1 MKTRLRIKGYDSLP
15 NQEINRA
22 FVNWLFGKYGYTTKP
37 AACYNYPEAVIL
49 AKRQI
54 APDSQKRLAD
64 YFSIV
69 DNEVIES
76 NGTDEAKLEDYTP
89 STIVLDDPDV
99 VKVTP
104 YKGTVKRD
112 LTITLYSYSR
122 EYIDKGNDFLT
133 DWLANHAN
141 DTIELTLANVTY
153 TLDQSTLDY
162 IYYLKKWNN
171 DSKGITVPTIDTY
184 LPESMRK
191 RSYTNISLV
200 GKIVSKDGPTVH
212 KELKHGVKQY
222 ALTVKLEVRY
232 ERDLFLVFEH
242 KHIVHNKLLAPE
254 LLKTIGIYEDEPQDW
269 VRDAGKMNIRHLADK
284 RLAYPRIPMVDDFK
298 YNIDAITNYS
308 PLFSVLLVVGTDK
321 KLVANIKQLPGIDI
335 AKPYLRHILNNR
347 DSVLTSTDGLFHI
360 AVYTDTGRFNPTGL
374 KLNSNGDIK
383 SNVNMDIADTY
394 RLVLYM
400 KTDIQHISTEEKDD
414 VMDLLKPYVDNF
426 VNNKEY
432 EHSNLLTYDQV
443 KNKSGRKYKASGI
456 NLVDEANDI
465 VTVGGKKL
473 KDLGKVVVDTAWFAK
488 SPQGETLPITIPA
501 FVPDPL
507 PVEYDDGL
515 PKSIGSID
523 ENWAIDIP
531 FIHEV
536 YGEFEPGAEREWTG
550 SLTVTPYTPVS
561 GYPGPH
567 DETIWEVQL
576 TDDDGNFGAKQIFTD
591 PKYKNGPLPL
601 VPTLF
606 PPEPDRTYRV
616 TCKYKSNYP
625 EAPKTSWYQENNT
638 RTQPFGIYNID
649 FRPVYLPNGDVD
661 LFINVSI
668 RQAPMLVGYITKGS
682 YEVTIN
688 YPDPVTGE
696 NVPYAAPITG
706 KLNIDKTKIEKK
718 FKVTLP
724 KANRKHTIQ
733 SSVSCKITVENTALE
748 NINKQSKTAHIA
760 INGWTYVA
768 PVGIKTPTLSRN
780 KEDYLWDGIVTASAY
795 ATTGGYQGT
804 HTKTIWYIKDSLNPG
819 KITTIDDPQYKD
831 KLELIQGVFR
841 GNRGIYPITR
851 SITGMQY
858 QVACQHV
865 SDYAPDPKESNIEW
879 MTIDVLPLGLYVTD
893 TNAKKEASG
902 HYTIT
907 GNIEEKIYPTIMG
920 SSGSAL
926 IMGGALHPVS
936 GKVFKEVG
944 TGITY
949 DTNKTSAKIDFSV
962 SKLDTPPVGDTDLI
976 VFEFTATA
984 GNEILKTLPSG
995 TYKFKV
1001 KAEGWGYAGP
1011 KTIVTPSWH
1020 TSGEGDQW
1028 DGTLISSPYTVTNG
1042 YLGLHDFSRWRIK
1055 DNNEVRTYGSGNG
1068 IYKTTLPL
1076 TELEP
1081 ILPGATYEIA
1091 VQHVCFQYFKD
1102 RKESEFVYQTLTVPN
1117 FGINKFTMTAAKQPN
1132 QDAKLTVTT
1141 NVSSIKFVGDITT
1154 AELTVELIDS
1164 VTKDVYQTYKRNIGC
1179 DGTDVVTE
1187 ITIPKE
1193 DMKPNQTVEIKG
1205 TLFINNAYM
1214 KKISRDTEIRTLE
1227 YEGWVRNAEEFWKI
1241 AQPSVDLPTGAS
1253 EDLLWNGHV
1262 VSSAYTPMNAYPG
1275 EHTRTEWY
1283 IKEDSTEIT
1292 KTVTDLEY
1300 KTELPLLGK
1309 IIQPRP
1315 GKIVSIGCKYFSDY
1329 GGVTRDSGEV
1339 KWKKITVPNFE
1350 TKIVS
1355 VTGSDSTER
1364 PEDEYVLKIQ
1374 LLAPAIKFMSDGTKT
1389 TSIVTKL
1396 TSDGTADTL
1405 IYQLDPLV
1413 VNNTDG
1419 TQTVTQVIPKS
1430 KLIPNG
1436 TTKLII
1442 TASRDDDYLKKYNLD
1457 QDTATWDVTLVNG
1470 GDTKEW
1476 KIAKPALSTP
1486 NYDGNDIDTLDKV
1499 IISTYTPVNNY
1510 PGEADTVEWDIDNT
1524 GDLDHA
1530 LYHTDD
1536 ATKKEGIKV
1545 SDIEGIFKS
1554 GKTIQA
1560 RARYVSKFRPYPLNS
1575 PWSDVLSITVPQYGI
1590 KQVSGT
1596 IATNENDFTLTVTRE
1611 ELYPAFLGTVT
1622 QQPITVVVKKDG
1634 TTDSRSYTIP
1644 VGQNTLVIPKDDVD
1658 YASYTVEF
1666 TVSVENTK
1674 LVDEGLN
1681 SKTGTVRFIKEG
1693 LDVIE
1698 KPVIEKL
1705 GFLPGQESM
1714 PISRKDAY
1722 LIASAYKAI
1731 NGYRGTTVGAEWE
1744 IADNP
1749 EMSSPIAHTGTFT
1762 LMLDKEGVIPPNSVR
1777 YARMRY
1783 IGQDNNIRK
1792 YSEWSDVFRYEVPD
1806 YGPNKPTITVV
1817 QNGNKFTVQGLY
1829 NKLTQWA
1836 MLKPIKSTA
1845 VEYKIDDGV
1854 YFSSV
1859 PKSSPKAND
1868 PVEFVIDEDNIEYGE
1883 VVKIK
1888 VTNIAMMYYG
1898 TKQYPIHVSE
1908 EIEVV
1913 FEKDHTGVVDPYVP
1927 PVYTE
1932 TDEPSVTR
1940 PEPNDFRIDYL
1951 PTDTQ
1956 PIGDKK
1962 LYIIAS
1968 PYAPIAPY
1976 TGPYDHA
1983 VWGHRK
1989 YNRKLSNGESA
2000 PLVPKTTKAP
2010 IFYIPLD
2017 SFNDIQPDIMHSGTL
2032 KYIGKY
2038 SKTLPAGHKP
2048 ESLEVTWILP
2058 IPEYGIQDV
2067 QPTVVQN
2074 GSTFTV
2080 KAPLE
2085 LTQWDKL
2092 PTITKGGTRIN
2103 IADGKVIK
2111 TVYYNQPDA
2120 DQPRSFTIDG
2130 VNLKYGVT
2138 YPMVIEHYAK
2148 VKYNGREHE
2157 LKRVLK
2163 YEITL
2168 VEGHTG
2174 SVVPEPIVEW
2184 DPNWKIERPVV
2195 TANSLDNITVSAFR
2209 PLAGFPATYSY
2220 TSWRVTRNDDTTTA
2234 EVKRTS
2240 TPGATLKVEELG
2252 SGVKISIEAL
2262 HGGEYKGT
2270 AYESEWSI
2278 PAVIYSPEYKP
2289 VAPTITVTED
2299 VEPTVTSSGFNY
2311 TGKDLPYVEP
2321 VTVLKTVYTVTK
2333 DDQIVTS
2340 QEYTGEVNTYKI
2352 TEHLISNTAYVVK
2365 VKYLISDGRF
2375 KTANGDPEFTK
2386 SFRSINIGIETPE
2399 ITIDV
2404 RDDDK
2409 VFAIGSKYKI
2419 SSGNERHS
2427 YSHWTLTDETTG
2439 EEVAKNLNTP
2449 TDLTSWDITRYVV
2462 PSKKYRITLQY
2473 ESYSQVS
2480 ARASLV
2486 FTGLSGLPEKIYMKV
2501 EETPERL
2508 LKLKLSEYRVK
2519 GNTTA
2524 SPVKFVYTVKDV
2536 ENVEND
2542 KYDIAPVIFT
2552 KEDTSV
2558 AGKVKVPMEIDIT
2571 LEDFLAIHGP
2581 RGTKLQPGK
2590 LPNRIYIEGKLIDSV
2605 GNEVM
2610 IPGVAFKHDFYINP
2624 GTIYYSDISTVGTKA
2639 TIWYLENGNAVWL
2652 KIRGIDWF
2660 VYEGDTLIHQDGFAN
2675 IGGQPTYVIP
2685 STVVL
2690 QKNKTYTVKAKG
2702 YNDIGIWD
2710 IGGEHTFVPN
2720 AVAFPKRPI
2729 LMAPMTKVNEITWS
2743 GGVRL
2748 GTPNVINPGSI
2759 TWTVTKDKIW
2769 VEDLNGKVLYSKEQN
2784 SQLVIL
2790 RLGRKTKN
2798 GTTDDSTDLPL
2809 EYNTRYIVKTQ
2820 TTFNGTHVTPI
2831 SEAVLDTG
2839 TPPPIVIG
2847 TPNVSATN
2855 EFTME
2860 KRIISITTAGS
2871 FAITGHSDTKHYATT
2886 WRLYDTKTNKKVAEV
2901 KDTTNLTSYKFI
2913 DGENLE
2919 EGTLGFGTYRV
2930 GVVYHGANDSMSAEG
2945 TVTIT
2950 TPQDPYPLPNLDVDT
2965 YPTMKVTGKTSTS
2978 ITVESKHTSEVG
2990 ASRVVYKLTSAS
3002 LGPIFNRRIG
3012 KDLPKGMTFL
3022 PEGGSSVTSIA
3033 ITLRNVPNNV
3043 NTVTFTDLI
3052 PNTPV
3057 EIEVTYYYDSGYT
3070 KGGTPY
3076 PGNYTYPARVN
3087 DTTNVTGD
3095 DIVHVTPVIKWS
3107 TPAQDG
3113 KRYIEWTELHDPLRE
3128 VCKGW
3133 TCEIRE
3139 GSLDGTLI
3147 GTYTTTTTEYWVYT
3161 RVLLPKYD
3169 TNYYIIGWINFG
3181 GGARTEKGHAVYRT
3195 QPIDDESMKFE
3206 AAYNSQISPVVDP
3219 LLPEGATI
3227 TSGESYPLYVTIPAE
3242 CKPYL
3247 KSVEWTGTSPS
3258 GKEWKGVD
3266 KGSLEANLTQ
3276 VCPYYN
3282 YTTKEG
3288 TTVDYHVKPRVKLT
3302 FEDKGTVVVKEKALW

>member
-1 MKTRLRIKGYDSLP
+1 MKTRLRIKGYAL
-15 NQEINRA
+15 
-22 FVNWLFGKYGYTTKP
+22 
-37 AACYNYPEAVIL
+37 
-49 AKRQI
+49 
-54 APDSQKRLAD
+54 
-64 YFSIV
+64 
-69 DNEVIES
+69 ES
-76 NGTDEAKLEDYTP
+76 NKL
-89 STIVLDDPDV
+89 IN
-99 VKVTP
+99 
-104 YKGTVKRD
+104 
-112 LTITLYSYSR
+112 
-122 EYIDKGNDFLT
+122 IDCT
-133 DWLANHAN
+133 DWLASNAN
-141 DTIELTLANVTY
+141 YHRYPPYLFNYEEAKAYELASVDPASQHRISDYFLVLDKETIPSNITEEVNLANYEVSNVIRNDPGVLKATSYKGKVVRELSITLYTY
-153 TLDQSTLDY
+153 KKEHIDALNEYLNQVIANPADIGERTIYNISYDLDDSMVDY
-162 IYYLKKWNN
+162 MHYIKKWNCE
-171 DSKGITVPTIDTY
+171 SRGLPVPTKDDYIPNTQVITSETK
-184 LPESMRK
+184 LVR
-191 RSYTNISLV
+191 RVISN
-200 GKIVSKDGPTVH
+200 SGPVVH
-212 KELKHGVKQY
+212 KELKYGVKQY
-222 ALTVKLEVRY
+222 AITAKIEVEY
-232 ERDLFLVFEH
+232 ERDLFLIFEH
-242 KHIVHNKLLAPE
+242 GYMYNNHLLAPE
-254 LLKTIGIYEDEPQDW
+254 LLKTIGIFEEEPKEW
-269 VRDAGKMNIRHLADK
+269 VRDAAKMNLRHLADK
-284 RLAYPRIPMVDDFK
+284 RLEYPRIPMVDEHQIPIATLPD
-298 YNIDAITNYS
+298 YR
-308 PLFSVLLVVGTDK
+308 PLFSLLLVVANDK
-321 KLVANIKQLPGIDI
+321 KVCNIKKLPGVDI
-335 AKPYLRHILNNR
+335 MKAYVQHMLNNK
-347 DSVLTSTDGLFHI
+347 DTVLTEDTGLFQI
-360 AVYTDTGRFNPTGL
+360 ALYEDNARYDKTKL
-374 KLNSNGDIK
+374 KLKSNGELVSDTNLDVTK
-383 SNVNMDIADTY
+383 TY
-394 RLVLYM
+394 RIVLYM
-400 KTDIQHISTEEKDD
+400 KNDIQHISTDEKDEL
-414 VMDLLKPYVDNF
+414 MDLLKPYVDSF
-426 VNNKEY
+426 IAVGDHA
-432 EHSNLLTYDQV
+432 HSNLLTYDQA
-443 KNKSGRKYKASGI
+443 KTGSGRKYKAKGI
-456 NLVDEANDI
+456 NLVDEADDI
-465 VTVGGKKL
+465 VTIGGKKL
-473 KDLGKVVVDTAWFAK
+473 KDLGKVSTDSKWLEQVRTGD
-488 SPQGETLPITIPA
+488 PLPITIPPYVA
-501 FVPDPL
+501 DKL
-507 PVEYDDGL
+507 PVEYDTGIPYDN
-515 PKSIGSID
+515 GSIED
-523 ENWAIDIP
+523 QWSIDAPRIYYLNTDP
-531 FIHEV
+531 NDQSSWRGGIRSSAYLV
-536 YGEFEPGAEREWTG
+536 QN
-550 SLTVTPYTPVS
+550 

-567 DETIWEVQL
+567 DETIWTVKVNN
-576 TDDDGNFGAKQIFTD
+576 TDTYTYND
-591 PKYKNGPLPL
+591 PKYKYSLPL
-601 VPTLF
+601 LSELLIPKRHTCYVI
-606 PPEPDRTYRV
+606 D
-616 TCKYKSNYP
+616 CKYKSNFADHPLESSEGRFYIDIP
-625 EAPKTSWYQENNT
+625 GMGVDSLTPTIETLANDDLKLKLDLAITRFVLTGPLKECEYVIRIKYQ
-638 RTQPFGIYNID
+638 
-649 FRPVYLPNGDVD
+649 
-661 LFINVSI
+661 
-668 RQAPMLVGYITKGS
+668 
-682 YEVTIN
+682 
-688 YPDPVTGE
+688 DPVTNE
-696 NVPYAAPITG
+696 WVTHKEYPPY
-706 KLNIDKTKIEKK
+706 
-718 FKVTLP
+718 KVTLP
-724 KANRKHTIQ
+724 GVNNNYTHTYTIPKLDRKHTERAMIE
-733 SSVSCKITVENTALE
+733 ITHRFNNPMLIRMG
-748 NINKQSKTAHIA
+748 N
-760 INGWTYVA
+760 
-768 PVGIKTPTLSRN
+768 
-780 KEDYLWDGIVTASAY
+780 DVT
-795 ATTGGYQGT
+795 
-804 HTKTIWYIKDSLNPG
+804 TKTVY
-819 KITTIDDPQYKD
+819 
-831 KLELIQGVFR
+831 
-841 GNRGIYPITR
+841 
-851 SITGMQY
+851 
-858 QVACQHV
+858 
-865 SDYAPDPKESNIEW
+865 
-879 MTIDVLPLGLYVTD
+879 
-893 TNAKKEASG
+893 
-902 HYTIT
+902 
-907 GNIEEKIYPTIMG
+907 
-920 SSGSAL
+920 
-926 IMGGALHPVS
+926 
-936 GKVFKEVG
+936 
-944 TGITY
+944 
-949 DTNKTSAKIDFSV
+949 
-962 SKLDTPPVGDTDLI
+962 
-976 VFEFTATA
+976 
-984 GNEILKTLPSG
+984 
-995 TYKFKV
+995 
-1001 KAEGWGYAGP
+1001 AEGWVNVNTGG
-1011 KTIVTPSWH
+1011 ISTPSWS
-1020 TSGEGDQW
+1020 TSGTGDQW
-1028 DGTLISSPYTVTNG
+1028 DGTLVASTYA
-1042 YLGLHDFSRWRIK
+1042 
-1055 DNNEVRTYGSGNG
+1055 TYGGYAGTHDRTIWYFKDHNG
-1068 IYKTTLPL
+1068 VREYGDARYKTTLPL
-1076 TELEP
+1076 VTDVEAVV
-1081 ILPGATYEIA
+1081 PGSTYEIA
-1091 VQHVCFQYFKD
+1091 VKHLSDYTPAP
-1102 RKESEFVYQTLTVPN
+1102 KESDIEYKTLTVGN
-1117 FGINKFTMTAAKQPN
+1117 FGITKFSMSATKQPN
-1132 QDAKLTVTT
+1132 QDAKLKVTT
-1141 NVSSIKFVGDITT
+1141 NVSSIKFIGNITT
-1154 AELTVELIDS
+1154 AKLTVELIDS
-1164 VTKDVYQTYKRNIGC
+1164 VTKSVYKTYDKNIGC
-1179 DGTDVVTE
+1179 DGSDVVTE

-1193 DMKPNQTVEIKG
+1193 DMKPNQKVEIKG
-1205 TLFINNAYM
+1205 TLSVNNAYL
-1214 KKISRDTEIRTLE
+1214 KRISRDTEIRTLE

-1241 AQPSVDLPTGAS
+1241 AQPTVDLPTGAS
-1253 EDLLWNGHV
+1253 EDLVWNGHV
-1262 VSSAYTPMNAYPG
+1262 VSSTYTPMNGYPG

-1315 GKIVSIGCKYFSDY
+1315 GKIVSVGCKYFSDY

-1339 KWKKITVPNFE
+1339 KWKKITVPSFE

-1364 PEDEYVLKIQ
+1364 PDDEYVLKIQ

-1396 TSDGTADTL
+1396 TSDGTTDTL
-1405 IYQLDPLV
+1405 IHQLAPLV

-1476 KIAKPALSTP
+1476 KIAKPVLSTP

-1499 IISTYTPVNNY
+1499 TISAYTPVNNY

-1554 GKTIQA
+1554 GKTIKA

-1590 KQVSGT
+1590 KQVTGT
-1596 IATNENDFTLTVTRE
+1596 IETNEDGFTLTITRD

-1622 QQPITVVVKKDG
+1622 QQPVTVVVKKDG
-1634 TTDSRSYTIP
+1634 TTDSRTYTIP

-1674 LVDEGLN
+1674 LADEGLN

-1845 VEYKIDDGV
+1845 VEYKINDGV

-1859 PKSSPKAND
+1859 PRSSPKAND
-1868 PVEFVIDEDNIEYGE
+1868 PVEFTIDEDNIEYGE

-1888 VTNIAMMYYG
+1888 VTNIAAMYYG

-1908 EIEVV
+1908 EIEVI

-1962 LYIIAS
+1962 LYIIAT
-1968 PYAPIAPY
+1968 PYTPIAPY

-2010 IFYIPLD
+2010 IYYLPLD
-2017 SFNDIQPDIMHSGTL
+2017 SFNDIQPDIMHNGTF
-2032 KYIGKY
+2032 KYVGKY

-2195 TANSLDNITVSAFR
+2195 TANSLEDISVSAFR
-2209 PLAGFPATYSY
+2209 PIAGFPATYSY
-2220 TSWRVTRNDDTTTA
+2220 TSWRVVRNDDTTTA

-2240 TPGATLKVEELG
+2240 TPGATLRVEELG

-2278 PAVIYSPEYKP
+2278 PAVIYTPEYKP

-2352 TEHLISNTAYVVK
+2352 TEHLVPNTAYVVK

-2386 SFRSINIGIETPE
+2386 SFRSVNIGIETPE
-2399 ITIDV
+2399 ITIEV

-2486 FTGLSGLPEKIYMKV
+2486 FTGLSGLPESMYMKV

-2558 AGKVKVPMEIDIT
+2558 AGKVKVPMEIDVT

-2610 IPGVAFKHDFYINP
+2610 IPGVSFKHDFYINP

-2639 TIWYLENGNAVWL
+2639 TIWYLEDGNAVWL

-2660 VYEGDTLIHQDGFAN
+2660 VYEGDNLIHQDGFAN
-2675 IGGQPTYVIP
+2675 IGGQTTYVIP

-2769 VEDLNGKVLYSKEQN
+2769 VEDLSGKVLYSKEQD
-2784 SQLVIL
+2784 SQLVVL
-2790 RLGRKTKN
+2790 SLGRKTKN
-2798 GTTDDSTDLPL
+2798 GTTDDNTDLPL

-2839 TPPPIVIG
+2839 TPPPIEIG

-2965 YPTMKVTGKTSTS
+2965 YPTIKVTGKTSTS

-3022 PEGGSSVTSIA
+3022 PEGGSSVTSVA

-3087 DTTNVTGD
+3087 DTTNATGD

-3139 GSLDGTLI
+3139 GSLDGKLI

-3169 TNYYIIGWINFG
+3169 TDYYIIGWINFG

-3195 QPIDDESMKFE
+3195 QPIDNESMKFE
-3206 AAYNSQISPVVDP
+3206 AGYNSQISPVVDP

-3247 KSVEWTGTSPS
+3247 KSIEWTGTSPS

-3288 TTVDYHVKPRVKLT
+3288 TTVDYHVKPKVKLT

>member
-1 MKTRLRIKGYDSLP
+1 MKTRLRIKGYAL
-15 NQEINRA
+15 
-22 FVNWLFGKYGYTTKP
+22 
-37 AACYNYPEAVIL
+37 
-49 AKRQI
+49 
-54 APDSQKRLAD
+54 
-64 YFSIV
+64 
-69 DNEVIES
+69 ES
-76 NGTDEAKLEDYTP
+76 NKL
-89 STIVLDDPDV
+89 IN
-99 VKVTP
+99 
-104 YKGTVKRD
+104 
-112 LTITLYSYSR
+112 
-122 EYIDKGNDFLT
+122 IDCT
-133 DWLANHAN
+133 DWLASNAN
-141 DTIELTLANVTY
+141 YHRYPPYLFNYEEAKAYEMAGIDPTSQNRISDYFFVLDKETIPSNTTEEVNLADYEVSRVIRDDPGVLKATSYKGKVVRELSITLYTY
-153 TLDQSTLDY
+153 EREHIDALNEFLNYVIADPAGEEERTVFNMTYDLDDSIVDY
-162 IYYLKKWNN
+162 MHYIKKWNCE
-171 DSKGITVPTIDTY
+171 SRGLPVPTKDDYIPNTQV
-184 LPESMRK
+184 LTSETKLK
-191 RSYTNISLV
+191 RRVISN
-200 GKIVSKDGPTVH
+200 SGPVVH
-212 KELKHGVKQY
+212 KELKYGVKQY
-222 ALTVKLEVRY
+222 AITAKIEVEY
-232 ERDLFLVFEH
+232 ERDLFLIFEH
-242 KHIVHNKLLAPE
+242 GYMYNNHLLAPE
-254 LLKTIGIYEDEPQDW
+254 LLKTIGIFEEEPKEW
-269 VRDAGKMNIRHLADK
+269 VRDAAKMNLRHLADK
-284 RLAYPRIPMVDDFK
+284 RLEYPRIPMVDEHQIPIVTLPD
-298 YNIDAITNYS
+298 YQ
-308 PLFSVLLVVGTDK
+308 PLFSLLLVVANDK
-321 KLVANIKQLPGIDI
+321 KVCNIKKLPGVDI
-335 AKPYLRHILNNR
+335 MKAYVQHMLNHK
-347 DSVLTSTDGLFHI
+347 DTVLTEDTGLFQI
-360 AVYTDTGRFNPTGL
+360 ALYEDNTRYDKSKL
-374 KLNSNGDIK
+374 KLKSNGELVSDTNLDVTK
-383 SNVNMDIADTY
+383 TY
-394 RLVLYM
+394 RIVLYM
-400 KTDIQHISTEEKDD
+400 KNDIQHISTDEKDEL
-414 VMDLLKPYVDNF
+414 MDLLKPYVDSF
-426 VNNKEY
+426 IAVGDHA
-432 EHSNLLTYDQV
+432 HSNLLTYDQA
-443 KNKSGRKYKASGI
+443 KTGSGRKYKAKGI
-456 NLVDEANDI
+456 NLVDEADDI
-465 VTVGGKKL
+465 VTIGGKKL
-473 KDLGKVVVDTAWFAK
+473 KDLGKVSTDSKWLEQVRTGD
-488 SPQGETLPITIPA
+488 PLPITIPPYVA
-501 FVPDPL
+501 DKL
-507 PVEYDDGL
+507 PVEYDTGWPHDNGT
-515 PKSIGSID
+515 INDQWSID
-523 ENWAIDIP
+523 APRIYYLNTDPNDQSSWRGGIKSSAYL
-531 FIHEV
+531 V
-536 YGEFEPGAEREWTG
+536 QN
-550 SLTVTPYTPVS
+550 

-567 DETIWEVQL
+567 DETIWTVKVNN
-576 TDDDGNFGAKQIFTD
+576 TDTYTYND
-591 PKYKNGPLPL
+591 PRYKYSLPL
-601 VPTLF
+601 LSELLIPKRHTRYVI
-606 PPEPDRTYRV
+606 D
-616 TCKYKSNYP
+616 CKYKSNFADHPLESSEGRFYIDLP
-625 EAPKTSWYQENNT
+625 GMGVDSLTPTIETLANDDLKLKLNLTITRFVLTGPLKECEYVIRIKYQ
-638 RTQPFGIYNID
+638 
-649 FRPVYLPNGDVD
+649 
-661 LFINVSI
+661 
-668 RQAPMLVGYITKGS
+668 
-682 YEVTIN
+682 
-688 YPDPVTGE
+688 DPVTNE
-696 NVPYAAPITG
+696 WVTHKEYPPY
-706 KLNIDKTKIEKK
+706 
-718 FKVTLP
+718 KVTLP
-724 KANRKHTIQ
+724 GVNNNYTHTYTIPKLDRKHTERAMIE
-733 SSVSCKITVENTALE
+733 ITHRFNNPMLIRMGNDVTT
-748 NINKQSKTAHIA
+748 KTVYAE
-760 INGWTYVA
+760 GWTYVA
-768 PVGIKTPTLSRN
+768 PAGIKTPTLSRN
-780 KEDYLWDGIVTASAY
+780 KEDYLWDGIVLASAY

-841 GNRGIYPITR
+841 SNRGIYPITR

-893 TNAKKEASG
+893 TKAKKEASG

-907 GNIEEKIYPTIMG
+907 GNIEEKLYPTIMG

-926 IMGGALHPVS
+926 IMGGAIHPVS
-936 GKVFKEVG
+936 GKVYKEVG

-949 DTNKTSAKIDFSV
+949 GTNKTSAKIDFSV
-962 SKLDTPPVGDTDLI
+962 SKLDTPPVGNTDLI

-1001 KAEGWGYAGP
+1001 KAEGWEYAGP

-1020 TSGEGDQW
+1020 TSGTGDQW
-1028 DGTLISSPYTVTNG
+1028 DGTLISSPYQVTNG
-1042 YLGLHDFSRWRIK
+1042 YLGLHDRTIWYFK
-1055 DNNEVRTYGSGNG
+1055 DHNGVREYGDAR
-1068 IYKTTLPL
+1068 YKTTLPL
-1076 TELEP
+1076 VTDVEAVV
-1081 ILPGATYEIA
+1081 PGSTYEIA
-1091 VQHVCFQYFKD
+1091 VKHLSDYTPAP
-1102 RKESEFVYQTLTVPN
+1102 KESDIEYKTLTVPN
-1117 FGINKFTMTAAKQPN
+1117 FGINKFTMTATKQPN

-1141 NVSSIKFVGDITT
+1141 NVSSIKFVGNITT
-1154 AELTVELIDS
+1154 AKLTVELIDS
-1164 VTKDVYQTYKRNIGC
+1164 VTKSVYKTYDKNIGC

-1193 DMKPNQTVEIKG
+1193 DMKPNQKVEIKG

-1241 AQPSVDLPTGAS
+1241 AQPTVDLPTGAS
-1253 EDLLWNGHV
+1253 ENLEWNGHV
-1262 VSSAYTPMNAYPG
+1262 VSSTYTPMNGYPG

-1309 IIQPRP
+1309 TIQPRP
-1315 GKIVSIGCKYFSDY
+1315 GKIVSVGCKYFSDY

-1355 VTGSDSTER
+1355 VIGSDSTER
-1364 PEDEYVLKIQ
+1364 PNDEYVLKIQ
-1374 LLAPAIKFMSDGTKT
+1374 LSAPAIKFMSDGTKT

-1396 TSDGTADTL
+1396 TSDGTTDTL
-1405 IYQLDPLV
+1405 IHQLDPLV

-1476 KIAKPALSTP
+1476 KIAKPVLSTP
-1486 NYDGNDIDTLDKV
+1486 NYDGSDIDTLDKV
-1499 IISTYTPVNNY
+1499 TISAYTPVNNY

-1554 GKTIQA
+1554 GKTIKA

-1590 KQVSGT
+1590 KQVTGT

-1674 LVDEGLN
+1674 LADEGLN

-1731 NGYRGTTVGAEWE
+1731 NGYRGTNVGAEWE

-1836 MLKPIKSTA
+1836 MLKPLKSTA
-1845 VEYKIDDGV
+1845 VEYKINDGV

-1859 PKSSPKAND
+1859 PRSSPKAND

-1888 VTNIAMMYYG
+1888 VTNIAAMYYG

-1962 LYIIAS
+1962 LYIIAT

-2010 IFYIPLD
+2010 IYYLPLD

-2032 KYIGKY
+2032 KYVGKY

-2067 QPTVVQN
+2067 QPIVVQN

-2220 TSWRVTRNDDTTTA
+2220 TSWRVVRNDDTTTA

-2240 TPGATLKVEELG
+2240 TPGATLRVEELG

-2439 EEVAKNLNTP
+2439 EEAAKNLNTT

-2486 FTGLSGLPEKIYMKV
+2486 FTGLSGLPEKIYMTV

-2558 AGKVKVPMEIDIT
+2558 AGKVKVPMEIDVT

-2639 TIWYLENGNAVWL
+2639 TIWYLDHGNAVWL
-2652 KIRGIDWF
+2652 KIKGIDWF
-2660 VYEGDTLIHQDGFAN
+2660 VYEGDNLIHQDGFAN

-2729 LMAPMTKVNEITWS
+2729 LMAPMTKVNDITWS

-2759 TWTVTKDKIW
+2759 TWNVTKDKIW

-2784 SQLVIL
+2784 SQLVVL

-2798 GTTDDSTDLPL
+2798 GTTDDNTDLPL

-2839 TPPPIVIG
+2839 TPPPIEIG

-2965 YPTMKVTGKTSTS
+2965 YPTIKVTGKTSTS

-3087 DTTNVTGD
+3087 DTTNATGD

-3107 TPAQDG
+3107 TPSQDG
-3113 KRYIEWTELHDPLRE
+3113 KRYIEWTELRDPLRE

-3139 GSLDGTLI
+3139 GSLDGKLI

-3169 TNYYIIGWINFG
+3169 TDYYIIGWINFG

-3195 QPIDDESMKFE
+3195 QPIDQESMKFE
-3206 AAYNSQISPVVDP
+3206 AAYNSQVSPVVDP

-3227 TSGESYPLYVTIPAE
+3227 TSGESYPLFVTIPAE

-3288 TTVDYHVKPRVKLT
+3288 TTVDYHVKPKVKLT
-3302 FEDKGTVVVKEKALW
+3302 FEDKRTVVVKEKALW